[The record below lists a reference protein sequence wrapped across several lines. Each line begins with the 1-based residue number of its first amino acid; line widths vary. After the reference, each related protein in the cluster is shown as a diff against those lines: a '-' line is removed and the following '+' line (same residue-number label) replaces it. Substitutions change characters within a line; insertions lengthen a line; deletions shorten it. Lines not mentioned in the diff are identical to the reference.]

1 MHAIQMQ
8 LIARQIRT
16 LIRTQNPEKNQTQLN
31 HVTNP
36 DLGGLFLRISVTLTR
51 FITFTKSTL
60 VPETNAYDLRL
71 LKLLSRLSVK
81 TRTSC
86 HAKAQCDRLMQVVS

>member
-16 LIRTQNPEKNQTQLN
+16 LIRTQNPKKNQTQLN

-71 LKLLSRLSVK
+71 LKLLSRVQSFGRKNLHLV
-81 TRTSC
+81 
-86 HAKAQCDRLMQVVS
+86 